1 MKKVKSSIICF
12 VAAIG
17 IAAFFTARSFCLTN
31 IDSELFLVNVEVLA
45 QDENKNGSEV
55 KVTGTCENE
64 KGQEYDCVVCIG
76 TGSVKCP

>member
-1 MKKVKSSIICF
+1 MKKIKRSIICF

-17 IAAFFTARSFCLTN
+17 IAAFFTARSSCSTN
-31 IDSELFLVNVEVLA
+31 IDSGLFLVNVEVLA

-76 TGSVKCP
+76 TGRVKCP

>member
-1 MKKVKSSIICF
+1 MKSSIICF
-12 VAAIG
+12 VSSIG
-17 IAAFFTARSFCLTN
+17 IAAFFTARSSCSTN
-31 IDSELFLVNVEVLA
+31 IDSGLFLVNVEVLA